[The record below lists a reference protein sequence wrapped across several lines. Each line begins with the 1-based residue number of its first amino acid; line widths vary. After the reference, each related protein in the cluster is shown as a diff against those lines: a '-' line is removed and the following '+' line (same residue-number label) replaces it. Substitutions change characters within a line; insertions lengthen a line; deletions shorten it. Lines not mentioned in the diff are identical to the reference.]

1 MRSFAYFARTSCSF
15 GWASCMRREDRIW
28 LMVGFTITAFSV
40 HVNRTMDR
48 IQVMPQS
55 GFMTRL
61 SSQCH
66 AHITAEIGQ

>member
-1 MRSFAYFARTSCSF
+1 
-15 GWASCMRREDRIW
+15 MRREDRIW